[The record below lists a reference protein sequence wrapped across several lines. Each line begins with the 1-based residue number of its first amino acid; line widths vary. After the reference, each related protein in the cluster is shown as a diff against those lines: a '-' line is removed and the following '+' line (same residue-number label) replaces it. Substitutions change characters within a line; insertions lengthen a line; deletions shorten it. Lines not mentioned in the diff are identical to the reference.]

1 MKLKQLLISTA
12 SIAAL
17 AVVPMSIVSCGN
29 NNNNSVDQLP
39 PANGGDN
46 NNSNPGGSTGGSNND
61 GSNNGGNNSNPDGST
76 GGSNNGGN
84 NNNQQPT
91 IQYIDVNDRNGMIAH
106 ILQSNYIVSE
116 FIRQVTKRQINGTVT
131 SVEWNK
137 NLESIE
143 PGSVSYHTDGSHY
156 YYNVKNLTFT
166 IRTNIE
172 QGKAAA
178 LYYTIDNAEKK
189 ETVSANG
196 SWTISVDLHFRS
208 TNHITDI
215 SN

>member
-46 NNSNPGGSTGGSNND
+46 NTQQPGNGDNSNTGGGD
-61 GSNNGGNNSNPDGST
+61 NSNT
-76 GGSNNGGN
+76 GGGDND
-84 NNNQQPT
+84 NQQPT
-91 IQYIDVNDRNGMIAH
+91 IEYIDVNDRNGMIAH

-116 FIRQVTKRQINGTVT
+116 FIRQVTKRQVNGTVT

-137 NLESIE
+137 NLTSIV
-143 PGSVSYHTDGSHY
+143 PGSVAYHTDGSHH

-166 IRTNIE
+166 IKTNIE
-172 QGKAAA
+172 PGKAAA
-178 LYYTIDNAEKK
+178 LYYTVDNAEKK

-208 TNHITDI
+208 TKQITDI

>member
-46 NNSNPGGSTGGSNND
+46 SNPGTGDGSNPGTGNGSNPGTGDGSNPGGGND
-61 GSNNGGNNSNPDGST
+61 
-76 GGSNNGGN
+76 
-84 NNNQQPT
+84 NNQQPT

-143 PGSVSYHTDGSHY
+143 PGTVSYHTDGSHY

>member
-46 NNSNPGGSTGGSNND
+46 STPGTGDNNTGGGD
-61 GSNNGGNNSNPDGST
+61 NSTPGT
-76 GGSNNGGN
+76 GD
-84 NNNQQPT
+84 NNNQEPA
-91 IQYIDVNDRNGMIAH
+91 IKYIDVDSKNAMVAH
-106 ILQSNYIVSE
+106 ILQDPYIVSE
-116 FIRQVTKRQINGTVT
+116 FIKQVTRRQVNGTVT
-131 SVEWNK
+131 HVQWTTQ
-137 NLESIE
+137 LTSIE
-143 PGSVSYHTDGSHY
+143 PGSAEHKTDGSYH
-156 YYNVKNLTFT
+156 YYNVKNLTLT
-166 IRTNIE
+166 I
-172 QGKAAA
+172 KAGAVA
-178 LYYTIDNAEKK
+178 LYYSVNDAEKRD
-189 ETVSANG
+189 TVSGNG

-208 TNHITDI
+208 TKQITDI

>member
-46 NNSNPGGSTGGSNND
+46 NNSNPGGSTGGSDNN
-61 GSNNGGNNSNPDGST
+61 GSNNGGSD
-76 GGSNNGGN
+76 NGGN

-91 IQYIDVNDRNGMIAH
+91 IQYIEVNDRNGMIEN
-106 ILQSNYIVSE
+106 ILTNTYIASE
-116 FIRQVTKRQINGTVT
+116 FIKQVLNNPPTGEVT
-131 SVEWNK
+131 YAQWDRG
-137 NLESIE
+137 LTSIV
-143 PGSVSYHTDGSHY
+143 PGNTSYYKDGEFH

-166 IRTNIE
+166 ITA
-172 QGKAAA
+172 GKAA
-178 LYYTIDNAEKK
+178 LYYSVNNEQQRHTI
-189 ETVSANG
+189 SASG
-196 SWTISVDLHFRS
+196 SWTVSVELNFKS
-208 TNHITDI
+208 TTKIENV
-215 SN
+215 